1 MGGAKETPR
10 QKMISMMYIVL
21 TALLALNV
29 SKQILEAYIAIEE
42 NIQLANISESDRG
55 NDKWYAIEEKAKD
68 KVEASQKAIELFKL
82 AQELDKVTSEQ
93 IQLLDEAKLATLKE
107 LGEPQI
113 EPLKEGAKEIGVITD
128 ERVVSKKITI
138 NLNGEKPTIN
148 YTGDK
153 DGEPLMS
160 IVPIRMNLRNVKG
173 ADKYDEGMRVMGL
186 TGNGTLKA
194 PDPDKYGMKIWNGI
208 IAYRGKIIDILCK
221 SATIIGKLAADS
233 GQVAKTYTFKDPLL
247 GVKEAGTSFV
257 SPSEIPDLLAK
268 KGALKTVS
276 SKDEQFIAELYASL
290 CKNDMSTDEETG
302 EEFHWIGRTF
312 DHAPGV
318 AVLAA
323 LSSLQKE
330 ILKAR
335 SEVMIYL
342 QSEIGG
348 SDYSFDKVKGLAR
361 PLDPVVTA
369 GQEFFVEIQAAA
381 YDSQR
386 EPVVD
391 TKGQGQVVSTKDGV
405 ALVKFKAPSS
415 GEMKIEGTVSIKK
428 KTGQPKKMDYS
439 TMVMVAPKAGS
450 LEMPEFSLLYRNY
463 GNIVIPSASGSVSTS
478 LSAPGCQ
485 VTPTTFNGRKGYKV
499 KPTTGTSVKLTL
511 TGKDREGKSINYGQ
525 WTYKVTAMPNPSIQ
539 QTTISKSGGKITVKI
554 EGSPLAA
561 NFTYSN
567 VECEDYSGPGNVIP
581 GSALAKV
588 RAGKRVGVA
597 VKVTNSLTGETKTVL
612 SSLKVTN

>member
-1 MGGAKETPR
+1 MGGGKETPR

-55 NDKWYAIEEKAKD
+55 NDKFDAIKEKATD
-68 KVEASQKAIELFKL
+68 KVEKSQKAIEIYKI
-82 AQELDKVTSEQ
+82 AQELDKLTTEQ
-93 IQLLDEAKLATLKE
+93 IRLLDEAKIMTLIALE
-107 LGEPQI
+107 EPQI
-113 EPLKEGAKEIGVITD
+113 TKLEEDVTIEGKKVKVDVGVITD
-128 ERVVSKKITI
+128 TRDVTI
-138 NLNGEKPTIN
+138 DGAKSGLNKE
-148 YTGDK
+148 
-153 DGEPLMS
+153 S
-160 IVPIRMNLRNVKG
+160 VVPIRMNLHNVKG
-173 ADKYDEGMRVMGL
+173 ADKYDEGMRVMGIASP
-186 TGNGTLKA
+186 GSVKA
-194 PDPDKYGMKIWNGI
+194 PAEGDGFYGMRIWNSLNE
-208 IAYRGKIIDILCK
+208 YRGKIINLVCQ
-221 SATIIGKLAADS
+221 SATVISKLEADS
-233 GQVAKTYTFKDPLL
+233 GKVGMKYSFKDPML
-247 GVKEAGTSFV
+247 GQKEAKTQFI
-257 SPSEIPDLLAK
+257 SPSEIESLLEK
-268 KGALKTVS
+268 KGALKTVPEKDARFIIDLYS
-276 SKDEQFIAELYASL
+276 SM
-290 CKNDMSTDEETG
+290 CKNDFSVDKETG

-323 LSSLQKE
+323 ISSLQKE
-330 ILKAR
+330 VLKAR

-348 SDYSFDKVKGLAR
+348 SDYSFDKVVGLAR
-361 PLDPVVTA
+361 SLDPIVA
-369 GQEFFVEIQAAA
+369 GGQEFFVEIQAAA

-386 EPVVD
+386 DPDID
-391 TKGQGQVVSTKDGV
+391 TKGQGQVISIKNGV
-405 ALVKFKAPSS
+405 ALVKFRAPSS
-415 GEMKIEGTVSIKK
+415 GEMKIEGTVFVKK
-428 KTGQPKKMDYS
+428 KTGQSQALPYS
-439 TMVMVAPKAGS
+439 TSVMVAPKSGS

-485 VTPTTFNGRKGYKV
+485 VTSTTFNGRKGFKV

-561 NFTYSN
+561 NFTYIN
-567 VECEDYSGPGNVIP
+567 VECEDYTGPGNVIP

-597 VKVTNSLTGETKTVL
+597 VKVTNSLTGEIKTVL